1 MESPTRQ
8 TPDPEKAPLVQH
20 TAPINRLPP
29 ELLSRI
35 LTYMVKWNRF
45 GLLQGYESWSQALYF
60 CPVCRYW
67 RDVALSTPRLWSI
80 ITLSIDFNRR
90 YPPII
95 LERLLA
101 HVKRSQNTPISFKF
115 TINGPHADPEY
126 LDPYLNALFDEAH
139 RWRSFEFEAPWGF
152 NSVLMKILESTEGK
166 LVALESLTID
176 VKSLEKNMFNFL
188 QHTTPAF
195 HSLTL
200 ISEDSDFFTC
210 VNLASLS
217 IPFTQI
223 TNLHLDNIT
232 TAVLA
237 LIEVCPNLVSAHFV
251 IPALAC
257 RRYWLDDVGVRS
269 PKKKAAPYH
278 LSSLTQLTIEVS
290 ESSQKSS
297 DYAFADVAIIIHSL
311 KAPALKSFALTT
323 DAKRFDARYDM
334 IASKRNDEFA
344 ATLEGFLARSPDLAY
359 LHVDCVP
366 LKDQDLLRVMLVV
379 PHVTELVLR
388 EVGKARKANTSDK
401 SNNVI
406 TKTFLDALTMK
417 RKSSA
422 LLPQLRHIRFT
433 FRDFVSIQK
442 PFQKFIDSRL
452 GTSSPHPC
460 STLQSAYIKFTHD
473 GYRAFDWSHLRE
485 RQRAGLAIRVFF
497 QWVIDDDDP
506 YDSNDED
513 KHYDKDEKVFLGY
526 DTE

>member
-8 TPDPEKAPLVQH
+8 RPNPEKAPLVQH
-20 TAPINRLPP
+20 TAPVNRLPP

-35 LTYMVKWNRF
+35 LTYMVNWNRF
-45 GLLQGYESWSQALYF
+45 GLLQGYESWSQALHF

-67 RDVALSTPRLWSI
+67 RDMALSTPRLWSI

-101 HVKRSQNTPISFKF
+101 HVKRSQSTPISFKF
-115 TINGPHADPEY
+115 TINGPHADPES

-200 ISEDSDFFTC
+200 ISEDSDFLTYD
-210 VNLASLS
+210 NLASLS

-237 LIEVCPNLVSAHFV
+237 FIEVCPNLVSAHFV

-257 RRYWLDDVGVRS
+257 RR
-269 PKKKAAPYH
+269 PKKKAVPYH

-297 DYAFADVAIIIHSL
+297 DYAFADVTIIIHSL

-323 DAKRFDARYDM
+323 DAKRFDARYDI

-344 ATLEGFLARSPDLAY
+344 ATLEGFLARSPDLTY
-359 LHVDCVP
+359 LRVDCVP
-366 LKDQDLLRVMLVV
+366 LKDQDLLRVMPVV

-388 EVGKARKANTSDK
+388 EVGKARKANTSDR
-401 SNNVI
+401 SNNII
-406 TKTFLDALTMK
+406 TKTFLDALTVK
-417 RKSSA
+417 RKSSP
-422 LLPQLRHIRFT
+422 LLPQLRHIHFT
-433 FRDFVSIQK
+433 SRDFALIQK
-442 PFQKFIDSRL
+442 SFQKFVDSRL
-452 GTSSPHPC
+452 GTSSHPC

-485 RQRAGLAIRVFF
+485 RQRAGLAIRIFF
-497 QWVIDDDDP
+497 QWAIDDDDP

-513 KHYDKDEKVFLGY
+513 YDKDEKVFLGY